1 MKWYEILYYA
11 AGVTGWLVILWIT
24 LVVFLSF

>member
-1 MKWYEILYYA
+1 MKLFSLMLYA
-11 AGVTGWLVILWIT
+11 AGIVGWLLILWIT